1 VRERGPVQVVRFWG
15 RVPRLL
21 RLMRYTDA
29 IKVKASL
36 LDDGV
41 VDTLG
46 LVGAMSGVHTSDD
59 GESTSAVRVVATS
72 VCGADQ
78 PPLGGQHELG
88 PRQRPLQPLRAAHNL
103 KPPAHRGILILRPSQ
118 AANIQARA
126 ATLSIGGRRTRESS
140 NGTKEEQPENDRSLE
155 G

>member
-1 VRERGPVQVVRFWG
+1 
-15 RVPRLL
+15 
-21 RLMRYTDA
+21 MRYTDA

-103 KPPAHRGILILRPSQ
+103 KPPALPGDTYFAALSSCKHSGEGSDVIDRRP
-118 AANIQARA
+118 AH
-126 ATLSIGGRRTRESS
+126 
-140 NGTKEEQPENDRSLE
+140 E
-155 G
+155 GVE